1 MADVTD
7 DDDELFDDP
16 EAAPFPFVTSASS
29 GPAPVIYSVAQS
41 KVVVY
46 KPEKTTTTTTTTT
59 TATTTISETTT
70 TTARP
75 FHYQLPPSPESP
87 PAVVPGGQEGLQV
100 QGGQARVGAKKPPR
114 PLLFTKRRPDQIRVS
129 KPFEYLSKLSQFL
142 SDRVRTGRP
151 RAGVGTRRFAQNRG
165 RGQLITRRTQEAAD
179 S

>member
-1 MADVTD
+1 MFQERTLADVT

-46 KPEKTTTTTTTTT
+46 KPEKTTTTTT
-59 TATTTISETTT
+59 ATTTISETTT

-87 PAVVPGGQEGLQV
+87 PAVIPGGPQV

-114 PLLFTKRRPDQIRVS
+114 PLLFTKRRPDQTRVS

>member
-1 MADVTD
+1 MADVT

-114 PLLFTKRRPDQIRVS
+114 PLLFTKRRPDQTRVS

-165 RGQLITRRTQEAAD
+165 RGQLITRRTQEAPD